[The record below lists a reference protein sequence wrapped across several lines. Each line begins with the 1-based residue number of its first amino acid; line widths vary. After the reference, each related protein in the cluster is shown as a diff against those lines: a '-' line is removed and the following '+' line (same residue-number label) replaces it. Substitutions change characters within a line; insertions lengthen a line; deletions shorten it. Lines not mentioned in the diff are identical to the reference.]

1 MITSG
6 VQKLFIISPLTL
18 ISPLDQSADVFKII
32 LGSCHFSLYVQRKLI
47 CYKIKIKIFSY
58 KRNVWVCDDLEMFFK
73 YTLWDQT
80 FSLWTKAENTS
91 LEDEMNLEKYLIGLF
106 SLYGI
111 TTFVIQQF
119 NDDGDTIMFP
129 IYLYLTAW
137 MYWHKRYWFEYYAIS
152 RNIHFW
158 CHQNYLLF
166 YNIRSYHPISEY
178 WKQFSIK

>member
-80 FSLWTKAENTS
+80 FSLWKKAQNTS
-91 LEDEMNLEKYLIGLF
+91 LEDGMNLGKYSIGLF

-111 TTFVIQQF
+111 IHSSYNSMLMETQGFLFTYV
-119 NDDGDTIMFP
+119 
-129 IYLYLTAW
+129 TAW
-137 MYWHKRYWFEYYAIS
+137 MYWTKRYWFEYYTIS
-152 RNIHFW
+152 FHLI
-158 CHQNYLLF
+158 
-166 YNIRSYHPISEY
+166 ISEY
-178 WKQFSIK
+178 